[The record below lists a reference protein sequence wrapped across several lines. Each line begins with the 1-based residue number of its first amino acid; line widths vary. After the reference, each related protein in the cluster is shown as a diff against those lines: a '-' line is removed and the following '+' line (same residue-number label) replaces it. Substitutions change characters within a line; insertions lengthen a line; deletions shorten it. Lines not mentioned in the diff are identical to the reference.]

1 MEPEGRND
9 RNVAELEGLL
19 ESLVATLAP
28 DKMRDVL
35 AHASTDLPS
44 VIHHC
49 VAEEAVSQLSIGV
62 DFQEED
68 QALEKLRILLHLH
81 RLESMSKHTCLL
93 ECRRLLALLIFSHFH
108 F

>member
-1 MEPEGRND
+1 M
-9 RNVAELEGLL
+9 
-19 ESLVATLAP
+19 ATLTP

-44 VIHHC
+44 VVHHC
-49 VAEEAVSQLSIGV
+49 VAEEAVSLLSIGV

-81 RLESMSKHTCLL
+81 RLVSVSKHACLL
-93 ECRRLLALLIFSHFH
+93 ERRRPLALLIFSHFH

>member
-9 RNVAELEGLL
+9 RNVAELKRLL
-19 ESLVATLAP
+19 ESLVATLTP

-44 VIHHC
+44 VVHHC
-49 VAEEAVSQLSIGV
+49 VAEEAVSLLSIGV

-68 QALEKLRILLHLH
+68 
-81 RLESMSKHTCLL
+81 
-93 ECRRLLALLIFSHFH
+93 
-108 F
+108 